1 MCIRDSGHSMNIS
14 FDKQI
19 SSLEREILL
28 KSVEIHDSGDDF
40 QFELNKFFSQ
50 KEIIAIAPRCIRC
63 NMCVD
68 QCPVDAI
75 EPANIFKIAK
85 ITHDC
90 VKCEICVQTCPVSAI
105 KLIDNKVSY
114 NHDEGDEA
122 IEYNLASIS
131 RPHRVVRMN
140 DISIDYSDLANYDNC
155 AKFCPT
161 DAFTLEFKSYFEEL
175 GIDVDIELEDDVLY
189 PVINKKLCI
198 GCGACV
204 QFCENDSVK
213 LDRTIGPIVHT
224 KNLEINQ
231 DECVNCYLCEEN
243 CPVEAIWLDE
253 EKVVLNNDKCIRCI
267 NCTSHCPVGAL
278 NFVEID

>member
-1 MCIRDSGHSMNIS
+1 MNIS

-19 SSLEREILL
+19 GSLEREILL

-50 KEIIAIAPRCIRC
+50 EEIIAIAPRCIRC

-85 ITHDC
+85 ITQNC

-114 NHDEGDEA
+114 NHDDGDEA

-140 DISIDYSDLANYDNC
+140 DISIDYSNLTDYDNC

-161 DAFTLEFKSYFEEL
+161 NAFTLEFKSYFEEL
-175 GIDVDIELEDDVLY
+175 GIDVDIELGDDVLY

-198 GCGACV
+198 GCGACI
-204 QFCENDSVK
+204 QFCENDSIK

>member
-1 MCIRDSGHSMNIS
+1 MNIS

-140 DISIDYSDLANYDNC
+140 DIFIDYSDLTNYDNC

>member
-1 MCIRDSGHSMNIS
+1 MNIS

-85 ITHDC
+85 ITPDC

-140 DISIDYSDLANYDNC
+140 DIFIDYPDLANYDNC

-175 GIDVDIELEDDVLY
+175 GIDVDIELENDVLY

>member
-1 MCIRDSGHSMNIS
+1 MNIS

-253 EKVVLNNDKCIRCI
+253 DKVVLNNDKCIRCI

>member
-1 MCIRDSGHSMNIS
+1 MNIS

-85 ITHDC
+85 ITPDC

-155 AKFCPT
+155 AKFCPN

>member
-1 MCIRDSGHSMNIS
+1 MNIS

-140 DISIDYSDLANYDNC
+140 DISINYSDLANYDNC

>member
-1 MCIRDSGHSMNIS
+1 MNIS

-68 QCPVDAI
+68 QCQVDAI

-213 LDRTIGPIVHT
+213 LDRIIGPIVHT

>member
-1 MCIRDSGHSMNIS
+1 MNIS

-131 RPHRVVRMN
+131 RSHRVVRMN

-231 DECVNCYLCEEN
+231 DDCVNCYLCEEN

>member
-1 MCIRDSGHSMNIS
+1 MNIS

-85 ITHDC
+85 ITQNC

>member
-1 MCIRDSGHSMNIS
+1 MNIS

-85 ITHDC
+85 ITPDC

-140 DISIDYSDLANYDNC
+140 DIFIDYSDLANYDNC

-175 GIDVDIELEDDVLY
+175 GIDVDIELENDVLY

-243 CPVEAIWLDE
+243 CPVEAIWLDK

>member
-1 MCIRDSGHSMNIS
+1 MNIS

-155 AKFCPT
+155 AKFCPIG
-161 DAFTLEFKSYFEEL
+161 AFTLEFKSYFEEL

>member
-1 MCIRDSGHSMNIS
+1 MNIS

-105 KLIDNKVSY
+105 KLIDNKVLY

-231 DECVNCYLCEEN
+231 DDCVNCYLCEEN

>member
-1 MCIRDSGHSMNIS
+1 MNIS

-243 CPVEAIWLDE
+243 CRVEAIWLDE

>member
-1 MCIRDSGHSMNIS
+1 MNIS

-140 DISIDYSDLANYDNC
+140 DISIDYSNLANYDNC

-213 LDRTIGPIVHT
+213 LDRTIGPIWFT
-224 KNLEINQ
+224 LKIFEINQ

-243 CPVEAIWLDE
+243 CPVEAIYLVKRKWY
-253 EKVVLNNDKCIRCI
+253 
-267 NCTSHCPVGAL
+267 
-278 NFVEID
+278 

>member
-1 MCIRDSGHSMNIS
+1 MNIS

-204 QFCENDSVK
+204 QFCENDSIK

>member
-1 MCIRDSGHSMNIS
+1 MNIS

-50 KEIIAIAPRCIRC
+50 KEINAIAPRFIRC

-231 DECVNCYLCEEN
+231 DDCVNCYLCEEN

>member
-1 MCIRDSGHSMNIS
+1 MNIS

-140 DISIDYSDLANYDNC
+140 DISIDYSDLTNYDNC

-175 GIDVDIELEDDVLY
+175 DIDVDIELEDDVLY

>member
-1 MCIRDSGHSMNIS
+1 MNIS

-85 ITHDC
+85 ITRDC

>member
-1 MCIRDSGHSMNIS
+1 MNIS

-105 KLIDNKVSY
+105 KLIDNKVAY

-140 DISIDYSDLANYDNC
+140 DIFIDYSDLANYDNC

>member
-1 MCIRDSGHSMNIS
+1 MNIS

-213 LDRTIGPIVHT
+213 LDRIIGPIVHT

>member
-1 MCIRDSGHSMNIS
+1 MNIS

-114 NHDEGDEA
+114 NHDEGDDA

-140 DISIDYSDLANYDNC
+140 DIFIDYSDLANYDNC

>member
-1 MCIRDSGHSMNIS
+1 MNIS

-85 ITHDC
+85 ITPDC

-140 DISIDYSDLANYDNC
+140 DIFIDYSDLANYDNC

-175 GIDVDIELEDDVLY
+175 GIDVDIELENDVLY

-198 GCGACV
+198 GCGVCV

>member
-1 MCIRDSGHSMNIS
+1 MNIS

-85 ITHDC
+85 ITPDC

-140 DISIDYSDLANYDNC
+140 DIFIDYSDLANYDNC

-189 PVINKKLCI
+189 PVINKRLCI

-243 CPVEAIWLDE
+243 CPVEAIWLDK

>member
-1 MCIRDSGHSMNIS
+1 MNIS

-28 KSVEIHDSGDDF
+28 KSVEIHNSGDDF
-40 QFELNKFFSQ
+40 QFELNKFLSQ

>member
-1 MCIRDSGHSMNIS
+1 MNIS

-50 KEIIAIAPRCIRC
+50 KEIIAIAPRCRRC

-85 ITHDC
+85 ITPDC

>member
-1 MCIRDSGHSMNIS
+1 MNIS

-140 DISIDYSDLANYDNC
+140 DIFIDYSDLANYDNC

-231 DECVNCYLCEEN
+231 DDCVNCYLCEEN

>member
-1 MCIRDSGHSMNIS
+1 MNIS

-85 ITHDC
+85 ITPDC

-140 DISIDYSDLANYDNC
+140 DIFIDYSDLANYDNC

-213 LDRTIGPIVHT
+213 LDRTIGHIVHT

-243 CPVEAIWLDE
+243 CPVEAIWLDK

>member
-1 MCIRDSGHSMNIS
+1 MNIS

-85 ITHDC
+85 ITPDC

-140 DISIDYSDLANYDNC
+140 DIFIDYSDLANYDNC

-198 GCGACV
+198 GCGECV

>member
-1 MCIRDSGHSMNIS
+1 MNIS

-40 QFELNKFFSQ
+40 QFELNNFLSQ
-50 KEIIAIAPRCIRC
+50 KEIISIAPRCIRC

>member
-1 MCIRDSGHSMNIS
+1 MNIS

-19 SSLEREILL
+19 GSLEREILL

-50 KEIIAIAPRCIRC
+50 EEIIAIAPRCIRC

-85 ITHDC
+85 ITPDC

-114 NHDEGDEA
+114 NHDEGDEV

-140 DISIDYSDLANYDNC
+140 DISIDYSDLAHYDNC

-243 CPVEAIWLDE
+243 CPVEAIWLDK

>member
-1 MCIRDSGHSMNIS
+1 MNIS

-68 QCPVDAI
+68 QCPVDVI

-198 GCGACV
+198 GCGVCV

>member
-1 MCIRDSGHSMNIS
+1 MNIS

-114 NHDEGDEA
+114 NHDESDEA

>member
-1 MCIRDSGHSMNIS
+1 MNIS
-14 FDKQI
+14 FDKKI

-85 ITHDC
+85 ITPDC

>member
-1 MCIRDSGHSMNIS
+1 MNIS

-40 QFELNKFFSQ
+40 QFELNKFFPQ

>member
-1 MCIRDSGHSMNIS
+1 MNIS

-161 DAFTLEFKSYFEEL
+161 GAFTLEFKSYFEEL

-278 NFVEID
+278 NFVKID

>member
-1 MCIRDSGHSMNIS
+1 MNIS

-85 ITHDC
+85 ITPDC

-140 DISIDYSDLANYDNC
+140 DISIDYSNLANYDNC